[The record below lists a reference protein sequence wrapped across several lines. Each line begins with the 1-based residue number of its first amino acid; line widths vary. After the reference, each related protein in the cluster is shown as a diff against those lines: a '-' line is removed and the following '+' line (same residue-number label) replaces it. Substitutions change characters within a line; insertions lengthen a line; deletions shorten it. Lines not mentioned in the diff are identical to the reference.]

1 MEAEALLREIRSRIP
16 GLKLLENEPMARHCS
31 FRIGG
36 PVSAMALPSSAEE
49 TVRLCRLLREAGI
62 TPLVMGRGTNL
73 LVTDAPLSR
82 FVVKLGEG
90 MSSTERRSETELFA
104 QSGAALS
111 RLAAAACDQGLAG
124 LEFAHGIPGSLGGA
138 VSMNAGA
145 YGGEMKD
152 VVRCVLYL
160 DSDMELREARGHAL
174 DFSYRR
180 SRFSDTDDV
189 ILGAVVSLAPGDPG
203 EIAGRMRE
211 LLDRRRASQPLELAS
226 AGSTFKRPQNGY
238 AAALIEK
245 AGLKGYAVGG
255 ACVSEKHAGFVVNLG
270 GATFDDVRRVMEHVQ
285 ETVFRLFGVALEP
298 EVKIIEN

>member
-1 MEAEALLREIRSRIP
+1 MESEALLREIRSRIP

-31 FRIGG
+31 FHIGG
-36 PVSAMALPSSAEE
+36 PVTAMALPCSAEE
-49 TVRLCRLLREAGI
+49 TAQLCRVLREAGI
-62 TPLVMGRGTNL
+62 TPLIMGKGTNL

-82 FVVKLGEG
+82 FVVRLGEG
-90 MSSTERRSETELFA
+90 MSAMERRSETELFA

-111 RLAAAACDQGLAG
+111 RLASAACAQGLAG
-124 LEFAHGIPGSLGGA
+124 LEFAHGIPGSIGGA

-152 VVRCVLYL
+152 VVRSVLYL
-160 DSDMELREARGHAL
+160 DEELELREAHGPAL
-174 DFSYRR
+174 GFSYRR
-180 SRFSDTDDV
+180 SRFSDTGDV
-189 ILGAVVSLAPGDPG
+189 ILGALVSLVPGDPA
-203 EIAGRMRE
+203 EIGGRMRE
-211 LLDRRRASQPLELAS
+211 LADRRRASQPLDLYS

-245 AGLKGYAVGG
+245 AGLKGYTVGG

-270 GATFDDVRRVMEHVQ
+270 GASFDDVRRVMEHVQ